1 MAEELSSEL
10 SSNAAELQQSLAE
23 LSGLAGGFG
32 RTMTSAFRQAAV
44 EGKRFDA
51 VLKNLALGLSRRA
64 LSAAL
69 APLTRGIDTAFSSLF
84 SGLFSGFSAGGV
96 LSGGRVR
103 PFASGGVVAAPSYF
117 PMAGGLGLAGEAG
130 PEAILP
136 LARGADGRLG
146 VRAGS
151 GGQRPVNVTFNVTS
165 PDAASF
171 RRSEAELTAM
181 LARTVSRGRRGL

>member
-1 MAEELSSEL
+1 M
-10 SSNAAELQQSLAE
+10 
-23 LSGLAGGFG
+23 AGGFG
-32 RTMTSAFRQAAV
+32 RSMTSAFRQATV
-44 EGKRFDA
+44 EGRRFDA
-51 VLKNLALGLSRRA
+51 VLKSLALGLSSRA

-69 APLTRGIDTAFSSLF
+69 APLSRGIDTAFSSLL
-84 SGLFSGFSAGGV
+84 SGLFSGFAAGGV
-96 LSGGRVR
+96 IQSGRVR
-103 PFASGGVVAAPSYF
+103 PFASGGVVAAQSYF
-117 PMAGGLGLAGEAG
+117 PLAGGIGLAGEAG

-146 VRAGS
+146 VRAGG